1 MKKRI
6 FLLLTVCMLYAS
18 LLSAQTEFRAIT
30 YQQALEAS
38 KAEGKPV
45 FIDFYTSWCGPCKMM
60 AKKVFPLQNVGDYM
74 NSTFVCIQLDAE
86 KEGLEEAKKY
96 KISAYPTF
104 IVIDADENVIFTKV
118 GANLDGESFIEEL
131 RIGINPDLQIDK
143 LQKKYDEGDH
153 SAEVVSA
160 YVSQLYRDFQ
170 ESNGKAKDK
179 AEKAKS
185 IVLDYFNTLTDE
197 QKLDEQNFFV
207 YSYNYCD
214 DPRQAQA
221 EFLFANQDQF
231 PDSRR
236 QAVKDTETKLLTY
249 RLGTFLQGTVT
260 LDADEVRLI
269 GDYMKQSGV
278 NADGSYDASLRI
290 ADALTKGDDAFLA
303 QFKKD
308 FKKMNIMDKGSIT
321 YGYAE
326 LIKSDNEAILKKAD
340 MYLRQE
346 LKDMSADN
354 IYYSG
359 MSLMQIERRLNKDN
373 DEH

>member
-6 FLLLTVCMLYAS
+6 FLLLTVCTLCTS

-30 YQQALEAS
+30 YQQALEAA
-38 KAEGKPV
+38 KTEGKPV

-60 AKKVFPLQNVGDYM
+60 AKKIFPLQNVGDYM

-96 KISAYPTF
+96 KVSAYPTF
-104 IVIDADENVIFTKV
+104 IVIDADEKVIYTKV
-118 GANLDGESFIEEL
+118 GANLDGEAFIEDL
-131 RIGINPDLQIDK
+131 KIGINPDLQIIK
-143 LQKKYDEGDH
+143 LQAKYDAGDH

-160 YVSQLYRDFQ
+160 YANQLYHEFQ
-170 ESNGKAKDK
+170 ESNGKEKEK
-179 AEKAKS
+179 AEKARA
-185 IVLDYFNTLTDE
+185 IVLDYFNSLADE

-214 DPRQAQA
+214 DPRQPQAQ
-221 EFLFANQDQF
+221 FLFANQDRF
-231 PDSRR
+231 PESRR

-249 RLGTFLQGTVT
+249 RLGMFLQGTVT
-260 LDADEVRLI
+260 LDADEIQLI

-290 ADALTKGDDAFLA
+290 ADALTKGDEAFLE

-326 LIKSDNEAILKKAD
+326 LIKSDSRDILEKAD
-340 MYLRQE
+340 KYLRRE
-346 LKDMSADN
+346 LEGMTADN

-359 MSLMQIERRLNKDN
+359 MALMQIERRLNPEDN
-373 DEH
+373 GH